1 MIHQYGFRCSLDDFG
16 VGYSSPTLLRELDI
30 DVLKLDRSFFSD
42 LDNRKA
48 RNVITSIV
56 QMSEGLGITIVAEG
70 IETKNQICYLDTIK
84 CSTVQGYFFSRP
96 LPVCEFE
103 KWVESFIISDYMG
116 LFYKKQRY
124 IQFRRYRLPGKII
137 VKNEKICLQIL

>member
-56 QMSEGLGITIVAEG
+56 RMSEGLGITIVAEG

-137 VKNEKICLQIL
+137 VKNE